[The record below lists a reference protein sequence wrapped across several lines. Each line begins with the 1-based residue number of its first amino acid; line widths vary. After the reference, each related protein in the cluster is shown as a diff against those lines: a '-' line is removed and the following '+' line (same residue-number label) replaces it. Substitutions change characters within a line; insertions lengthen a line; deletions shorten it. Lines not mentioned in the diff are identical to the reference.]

1 MTRLHAALLA
11 ATMFMT
17 GSAMAQTAAPFNPK
31 AAEGA
36 PAPRVLGNLGLASP
50 ECIRYDAANDRYLIS
65 NLGERGTANDGFIS
79 IMTPDGRISNLK
91 FIEGGKRGA
100 TLIEPLGMYIL
111 GDTLYVADSTHLR
124 KFDLNTGAARG
135 DVLLANAGAI
145 RPNDLAVA
153 PDGNV
158 YISDSANADAS
169 GAILKVTSAGVA
181 SLFTARDDSIE
192 RANGVAVMPDGTIVH
207 GGRGV
212 NLVFRDTSGRILRE
226 QSLPTGQFDGIV
238 ALADGSLLVASQ
250 LGRNVYHVPA
260 NGQGAP
266 KVVAS
271 EFVVPAAIGYDTR
284 RKRLLVPQ
292 IAMANITFVDLP

>member
-11 ATMFMT
+11 AAIAMA
-17 GSAMAQTAAPFNPK
+17 GPAMAQTAAPFNPK

-36 PAPRVLGNLGLASP
+36 PAPRVMSDLGLVGP

-65 NLGERGTANDGFIS
+65 NLGERGPGNNGFIS

-91 FIEGGKRGA
+91 FIEGGRNGA
-100 TLIEPLGMYIL
+100 TLIDPLGMAIL

-124 KFDLNTGAARG
+124 KFDLKTGASRG
-135 DVLLANAGAI
+135 DVALGSVG
-145 RPNDLAVA
+145 RPNDLSVA
-153 PDGNV
+153 PDGTV
-158 YISDSANADAS
+158 YISDSSSADVPA
-169 GAILKVTSAGVA
+169 GAIIKVTSGGAV
-181 SLFTARDDSIE
+181 SLFTPREDSIE
-192 RANGVAVMPDGTIVH
+192 KPNGVAVMPDGHVVH

-212 NLVFRDTSGRILRE
+212 NLVFRDAMGRIVRE
-226 QSLPTGQFDGIV
+226 QTLATGQFDGIV
-238 ALADGSLLVASQ
+238 PLADGSLLVASQ

-260 NGQGAP
+260 NGQGTP

-271 EFVVPAAIGYDTR
+271 EFAVPAAIGYDTK